1 MCVWFGG
8 VGLGIIAVLAGFT
21 SGQTKADPMLLIPF
35 AMLMFGWA
43 LAAGGFWFEA
53 NKTKPILVEMFKGET
68 RGESGPRD

>member
-1 MCVWFGG
+1 
-8 VGLGIIAVLAGFT
+8 
-21 SGQTKADPMLLIPF
+21 MLLIPF